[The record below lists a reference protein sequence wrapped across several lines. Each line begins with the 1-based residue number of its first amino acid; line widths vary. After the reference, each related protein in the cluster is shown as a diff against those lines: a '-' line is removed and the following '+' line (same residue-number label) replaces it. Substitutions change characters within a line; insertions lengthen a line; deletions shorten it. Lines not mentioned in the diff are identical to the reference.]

1 MASILD
7 GCEFEQKVDRLK
19 RGFEQTIRMTPLLS
33 ALLPSAEGGA
43 RPKPK
48 GAPTASK
55 AQPQRC
61 ADKDAPLPPQDESPI
76 LSAVSV
82 KVLNDLRAVSI
93 LDLALRRLPFG
104 TRRRLADMIAAPD
117 QPPESLR
124 LAPNRAP
131 IAETP
136 ARRVAA
142 RRTDRGLLSEACA
155 SAAVAK
161 TLAIRTGRLISR
173 LTTGTPTKRNSGDK
187 SEALQRRV
195 LQSQREAQL
204 RLQRGLAASRAGP
217 LRIRE
222 RDPIVIGRR
231 SVARRGRK
239 APRPSLKIALHRVD
253 ASFDYNIV

>member
-1 MASILD
+1 M
-7 GCEFEQKVDRLK
+7 
-19 RGFEQTIRMTPLLS
+19 
-33 ALLPSAEGGA
+33 EG
-43 RPKPK
+43 
-48 GAPTASK
+48 
-55 AQPQRC
+55 QPQRC

-136 ARRVAA
+136 ARRVAQQPRLERGGLLRRVAA

-204 RLQRGLAASRAGP
+204 RLQRGFAASRAGP